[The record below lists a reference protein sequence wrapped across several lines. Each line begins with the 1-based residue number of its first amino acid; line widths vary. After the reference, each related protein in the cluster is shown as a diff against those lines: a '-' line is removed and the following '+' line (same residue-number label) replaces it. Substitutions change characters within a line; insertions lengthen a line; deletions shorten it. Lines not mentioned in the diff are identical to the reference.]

1 MTLAPASANSAA
13 VTRRDSAFG
22 HAWRHVFLTLA
33 ALTLA
38 LKVLVPT
45 GMMVSTQPR
54 NELPIAIVLCT
65 AQGAISIEPG
75 APLSKH
81 GDHDQGDEAK
91 HDAPCVFAGHGVGAE
106 ATAAG
111 DIGRAEFAAYAAVAP
126 VPAQAVSPGRGVSGP
141 PLPARGPP
149 AQLI

>member
-1 MTLAPASANSAA
+1 MTC
-13 VTRRDSAFG
+13 RDSAFG

-33 ALTLA
+33 ALALA
-38 LKVLVPT
+38 LKVLVPA

-54 NELPIAIVLCT
+54 NELPIPIVLCT
-65 AQGAISIEPG
+65 AQGVISIEPG

-81 GDHDQGDEAK
+81 GDHDQGGQAK
-91 HDAPCVFAGHGVGAE
+91 HDAPCMFAGHGVGAE
-106 ATAAG
+106 ATTAG

-126 VPAQAVSPGRGVSGP
+126 APTQAVSQGRGVSGP